1 MTDGTE
7 KDRKPAK
14 SREEALQDMFTP
26 EIRSAMADVNR
37 DLDRYRVER
46 SDEAY
51 TKLAVS
57 ILSAASRGAVMSTPV
72 TGLSK
77 DGKGMELGTYESS
90 VGKGYV
96 LCTSPEEIA
105 ACPEPMIVFVNSG
118 AVVQRAINDTEY
130 KGIFI
135 NPYGK
140 SPILLRREHMIMILQ
155 LMEKSRQ
162 SGK

>member
-1 MTDGTE
+1 MTDGAE

-14 SREEALQDMFTP
+14 SREDSLREMFTP
-26 EIRSAMADVNR
+26 EIRNAMADVIR

-57 ILSAASRGAVMSTPV
+57 ILSAASWGAVMSTPV
-72 TGLSK
+72 TGFSK
-77 DGKGMELGTYESS
+77 DGKGMELGTYESPA
-90 VGKGYV
+90 GKGYV
-96 LCTSPEEIA
+96 LCTSPEEVA
-105 ACPEPMIVFVNSG
+105 ACPEQMVVLVDSAAI
-118 AVVQRAINDTEY
+118 VQRAIAEKEH

-140 SPILLRREHMIMILQ
+140 SPVLLQREHMIMILQ

-162 SGK
+162 AGN